1 MSSLQTKTL
10 YWDRVPVTYVSEP
23 GYYTEEEVRSA
34 IHQFRSAIHQLLAA
48 RPHALKGLP
57 AADFSID
64 LFKAGPNGGK
74 LAGISVSKDPKVLR
88 KRGQVVLAEAASDES
103 TETLLYR
110 ITNVIQTW
118 VLENT
123 VS

>member
-23 GYYTEEEVRSA
+23 GYYTEEEVRD
-34 IHQFRSAIHQLLAA
+34 AIHQLMAA
-48 RPHALKGLP
+48 RPHALEGLP

-64 LFKAGPNGGK
+64 LFKGGPNGGK
-74 LAGISVSKDPKVLR
+74 VASISVSKDPKVLR
-88 KRGQVVLAEAASDES
+88 KRGQAVLAEAASDES

-110 ITNVIQTW
+110 ITNVIQSW